1 MSVRQIKI
9 YEPRKSR
16 ESHNWILCPEKV
28 LKVFNVLEEME
39 VFNVMID
46 RNVVNVVKVLKV
58 IQIMK
63 PSRWE
68 EICGCVVCRHVQ
80 DVFTAPPFLGVGQ

>member
-1 MSVRQIKI
+1 MRQIKI

-28 LKVFNVLEEME
+28 LKVFNVFEEME
-39 VFNVMID
+39 VFNAMID
-46 RNVVNVVKVLKV
+46 RNVVNIVKVFNV

-63 PSRWE
+63 
-68 EICGCVVCRHVQ
+68 
-80 DVFTAPPFLGVGQ
+80 

>member
-1 MSVRQIKI
+1 MRQIKI

-28 LKVFNVLEEME
+28 LKVFNVLEEMK
-39 VFNVMID
+39 VFNVMIV
-46 RNVVNVVKVLKV
+46 RNVVNIVKVFKV

-63 PSRWE
+63 
-68 EICGCVVCRHVQ
+68 
-80 DVFTAPPFLGVGQ
+80 